1 MNLLTNT
8 EDLEAQIA
16 ANMSM
21 NELIDLRKGISHAM
35 HTILR
40 SINVLPQGDLDENM
54 RLEVTMVEHC
64 AIISSYYGIYTRA
77 I

>member
-40 SINVLPQGDLDENM
+40 SINVLP
-54 RLEVTMVEHC
+54 
-64 AIISSYYGIYTRA
+64 
-77 I
+77 